1 VVARMRHLLFKGE
14 STWLAKHPKIWNE

>member
-1 VVARMRHLLFKGE
+1 MRHLLFKGE